1 MRICALQPRSNRIDV
16 LVPKGRLNLFTRC
29 LPSVPALFRSF
40 GVRSSVRV
48 ALAAFLVL
56 DVGPVFAAGPKVPQL
71 PFAAESAS
79 RQFVILTS
87 ARNAFASPNYT
98 DTNLLYLEP
107 GLLPVCCERIKS
119 ALYRELEMPMD
130 WRGKIYIAPFAS
142 DSPLDVVTIL
152 SERMPSR
159 WEYRVNMP
167 NPLDRTR
174 FVRSVV
180 EVLLIEMANRTAG
193 ERTAEMP
200 DWLVEGFTQQVM
212 ASNPRDFLVPQ
223 SRRDAHGQT
232 VRYTLIDAER
242 TNELYWARQRLRAT
256 GVLTF
261 EEMSWP
267 TQGELAG
274 VARPTYVSSAQLFV
288 ARLLGLPDGAAC
300 FRKLMADLP
309 VYYNWQVAFLDAFNP
324 HFQRPRDVERWWALQ
339 TVEFMHRNLTV
350 PSLDESRIQ
359 LTEALRTPAHAR
371 NGTNGLPVTV
381 NVPLQGII
389 RDWQLRDQIASL
401 SAKEAQL
408 ETLRARLAP
417 DLVPIADE
425 YCQVLATYLQ
435 DEEKLEAAHRRQPN
449 RPSSSATFAIRQLDE
464 LDSRWM
470 AGPLP
475 PPRHEAPKVTLTEG
489 PPN

>member
-1 MRICALQPRSNRIDV
+1 M
-16 LVPKGRLNLFTRC
+16 
-29 LPSVPALFRSF
+29 
-40 GVRSSVRV
+40 V
-48 ALAAFLVL
+48 ALVVLAAAS
-56 DVGPVFAAGPKVPQL
+56 VFGAGPKVPQL

-119 ALYRELEMPMD
+119 ALYRQLDMPVD
-130 WRGKIYIAPFAS
+130 WRGKIYVAPFPS

-152 SERMPSR
+152 SEKMPSR
-159 WEYRVNMP
+159 WEYRLNMP
-167 NPLDRTR
+167 NPLDRSC
-174 FVRSVV
+174 FIRSII
-180 EVLLIEMANRTAG
+180 EVLLIETANRTAR

-200 DWLVEGFTQQVM
+200 DWLIEGFTQQVM

-232 VRYTLIDAER
+232 VRYTAIDGDR
-242 TNELYWARQRLRAT
+242 TNDLYWARERLRST

-267 TQGELAG
+267 TQRELAG
-274 VARPTYVSSAQLFV
+274 AGRGTYVSSVQLFV
-288 ARLLGLPDGAAC
+288 AKLLRLPDGAAC
-300 FRKLMADLP
+300 FRRFLADLP
-309 VYYNWQVAFLDAFNP
+309 VYYNWQVAFLDAFSS

-339 TVEFMHRNLTV
+339 TVEFVHRDLAV
-350 PSLDESRIQ
+350 PSLDESRTQ
-359 LTEALRTPAHAR
+359 LAEALRTPAHAR

-381 NVPLQGII
+381 NVPLQSII
-389 RDWQLRDQIASL
+389 REWQVRDQIESL
-401 SAKEAQL
+401 STKQAQL
-408 ETLRARLAP
+408 ESLRMRLAP
-417 DLVPIADE
+417 DLIPIADE
-425 YCQVLATYLQ
+425 YCQVLAGYLK
-435 DEEKLEAAHRRQPN
+435 EEQKLQAEHRWKPDRLT
-449 RPSSSATFAIRQLDE
+449 SAGEYAIRQLDE

-475 PPRHEAPKVTLTEG
+475 TPRREAPKVTLTEG